1 MINWLQ
7 QVFGTYTPNTYTD
20 NGVDIIP
27 SGMAGVDWTYIA
39 GIVIFLVI
47 TICIFKTIGKLFDK

>member
-7 QVFGTYTPNTYTD
+7 QVFGTYTPITYTD

-27 SGMAGVDWTYIA
+27 SGMAGVDWTFIA
-39 GIVIFLVI
+39 GIVIFIVI